1 MKSIMVKIKLEV
13 EKVDFRKV
21 IYSIVKDRGGVDSF
35 RIFGELLRDRK

>member
-21 IYSIVKDRGGVDSF
+21 IYLIVKDCGGVDSF
-35 RIFGELLRDRK
+35 RIFGELLRDCK